1 MKKDSDFVAHVLDL
15 LQAIGDVRSRAMF
28 GGHGLYQEEESAVE
42 GTSLPFWPLGDTL

>member
-28 GGHGLYQEEESAVE
+28 GGMGFIRKRKA
-42 GTSLPFWPLGDTL
+42 P